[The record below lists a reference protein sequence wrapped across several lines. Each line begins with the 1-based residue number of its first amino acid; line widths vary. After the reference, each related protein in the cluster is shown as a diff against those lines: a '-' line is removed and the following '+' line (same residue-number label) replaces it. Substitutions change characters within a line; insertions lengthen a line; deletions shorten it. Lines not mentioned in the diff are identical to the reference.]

1 MIPFQVEL
9 ESTLRS
15 FTQVA
20 ALMRTNWGW
29 PIAESIHF
37 VGLTLLFGSIA
48 AWDLRL
54 VGVAKHVPIAAF
66 HRLIPFA
73 ILGFMINAGSG
84 SFFLMTEP
92 DQYVYNPAFQL
103 KMLCV
108 VLAGINVGL
117 FYLTMFRRVNRLGP
131 GVQGPIL
138 ARLNGAVSLVLWVTV
153 IICGRMITFYRPAR
167 CRPGQVIGFIA
178 DCIVR

>member
-1 MIPFQVEL
+1 M
-9 ESTLRS
+9 
-15 FTQVA
+15 A
-20 ALMRTNWGW
+20 ALMRTSWGW

-54 VGVAKHVPIAAF
+54 VGMAKHVPIAAF

-131 GVQGPIL
+131 GVQGPVL
-138 ARLNGAVSLVLWVTV
+138 ARLNGLVSLVLWITV

-167 CRPGQVIGFIA
+167 CRPGQVLGFIA

>member
-9 ESTLRS
+9 ETALRS
-15 FTQVA
+15 FRQVA
-20 ALMRTNWGW
+20 ALMHSDWGW
-29 PIAESIHF
+29 PITESIHF
-37 VGLTLLFGSIA
+37 VGLTLLFGCIA

-54 VGVAKHVPIAAF
+54 VGLARHVPIAAF

-73 ILGFMINAGSG
+73 ILGFAINAGSG
-84 SFFLMTEP
+84 TFFLMTEP
-92 DQYVYNPAFQL
+92 DQYVYNPAFHL

-108 VLAGINVGL
+108 ILAGANVVL

-131 GVQGPIL
+131 GDQGPWV
-138 ARLNGAVSLVLWVTV
+138 ARLNGAVSLALWITV
-153 IICGRMITFYRPAR
+153 IVCGRMITFYRPAR
-167 CRPGQVIGFIA
+167 CRPGEALGFIA

>member
-9 ESTLRS
+9 ESTLRG

-108 VLAGINVGL
+108 ILAGINVGL
-117 FYLTMFRRVNRLGP
+117 FYLTVFRRVNRLGP
-131 GVQGPIL
+131 GAQGPVL
-138 ARLNGAVSLVLWVTV
+138 ARLNGLVSLVLWLTV
-153 IICGRMITFYRPAR
+153 IVAGRMITFYRPAR
-167 CRPGQVIGFIA
+167 CRPGEVIGFLA

>member
-9 ESTLRS
+9 ESALRS

-20 ALMRTNWGW
+20 ALMRTSWGW

-54 VGVAKHVPIAAF
+54 VGMAKHVPIAAF

-131 GVQGPIL
+131 GVQGPVL
-138 ARLNGAVSLVLWVTV
+138 ARLNGLVSLVLWITV

-167 CRPGQVIGFIA
+167 CRPGQVLGFIA

>member
-131 GVQGPIL
+131 GVQGPVL
-138 ARLNGAVSLVLWVTV
+138 ARLNGLVSLALWITV

-167 CRPGQVIGFIA
+167 CRPDQVIGFIA